1 MKSNRAATTAV
12 LVVLFCTL
20 MVFYIGGSI
29 VLGQDRTVHF
39 ASYDELTKA
48 GLIDSGTVPH
58 YLPDV
63 VSHIRV
69 AEQSDTGV
77 VELEFTHPGGLQA
90 SLDEACSPVV
100 RQDST
105 LFYLCGSPY
114 RTLVILHADGRG
126 ELTTSA
132 SRIALAKQVLKM

>member
-12 LVVLFCTL
+12 LTVLIGTL
-20 MVFYIGGSI
+20 LVFYIGGSI

-39 ASYDELTKA
+39 TSYNELAKA
-48 GLIDSGTVPH
+48 GLIANGTVPH

-69 AEQSDTGV
+69 YKQSDTGV

-90 SLDEACSPVV
+90 SLDDACSPAV

-105 LFYLCGSPY
+105 LFYLCGWPY

-132 SRIALAKQVLKM
+132 SRIELAKQILKM